1 MDTKRN
7 RTGSRLHEGF
17 DLSGSETD
25 WTDTFAD
32 MDDAAETVR
41 EFAEGLMPALWVQDC
56 AGKRRL
62 RGQLD
67 PLARS

>member
-1 MDTKRN
+1 MDTERNRN

-25 WTDTFAD
+25 YTDTFAD

-41 EFAEGLMPALWVQDC
+41 EFAKGLMPAL
-56 AGKRRL
+56 
-62 RGQLD
+62 
-67 PLARS
+67 